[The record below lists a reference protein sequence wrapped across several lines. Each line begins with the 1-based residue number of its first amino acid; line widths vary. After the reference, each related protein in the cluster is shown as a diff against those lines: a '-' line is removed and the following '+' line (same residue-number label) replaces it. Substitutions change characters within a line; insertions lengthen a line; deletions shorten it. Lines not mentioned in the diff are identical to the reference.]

1 MESVSLTPLYKT
13 RTARLRIWR
22 RAVWVFELVGFG
34 GSAMLPSPSSV
45 WPAAVTD
52 EGEAKVLLHLTKTL
66 PEQAHTRSGS
76 SLFQSYRP
84 KYRFAL

>member
-13 RTARLRIWR
+13 HTARLRIWR

-45 WPAAVTD
+45 WPSASHLPPPGG
-52 EGEAKVLLHLTKTL
+52 EGFSLRLSILLC
-66 PEQAHTRSGS
+66 S
-76 SLFQSYRP
+76 
-84 KYRFAL
+84 